1 MILLKGLKSKQ
12 ATQLV
17 RANQQ
22 VHYKM
27 YKAGIHWVTAG
38 LSTIGGLFG
47 LGMVAPAVAAKAA
60 TQAGVAQQVADDAVT
75 ATQKQG
81 TIPATSLASQRDLES
96 ASLTGSTADQQSTAT
111 TSVATSTTT
120 TSLESVTVT
129 EQESASGKPTPT
141 PTGSTTQATSATPTA
156 TATAAT
162 STKPTPADT
171 RSGSTT
177 AMAGESAPAAVAGS
191 TLTTTGSEAV
201 SQTTQVVTPTTA
213 TSATHQAVLQ
223 PDVWDLKL
231 PTAMLSSWLPGFLNT
246 ANKTPNQVG
255 ADDATK
261 DLNDTL
267 GGAYDNTFHMVTN
280 AVGNTT
286 NQMVNVITGGL
297 LASKTPEP
305 KIIRNIQKVSTIYQS
320 YRDGKL
326 VDNSQATPLWHDDN
340 YNSLKLTGEDLAA
353 YNQGYT
359 HYLFNFAKGL
369 SQWIDSIQDKAT
381 NPTTANQL
389 IDDVTYNP
397 NSMTGVTSSGQLGV
411 AVTWATGEN
420 KGYAKDVLGYQ
431 SDGNVAA
438 SKIAQAVETV
448 TDYVKIIAPNIID
461 GIAHQAMTDIRSLGG
476 AINGDDYAPQT
487 LSQAIQ
493 LNQNI
498 ATMVGNMG
506 LTGLVSTSLFEDIYQ
521 GIRANAVTALENNWT
536 IGENDALQQMLA
548 EGDSTGAQNDN
559 DPLYANF
566 VKGKDAQ
573 TAGNITNNLFNTAGK
588 LSTMSQQA
596 GFTWAYKV
604 LGQVISI
611 ANTDALGGTGKPD
624 LTAIVTQLQASGTI
638 SAAEANQILQGTQ
651 ASHTITSGGR
661 TTTYTRNSVGVQR
674 VINEVYLAEYNA
686 ATAAVQDLTTNQTAP
701 EQWVSQQQQ
710 NLMYQSPITKQWMP
724 GMTTTLG
731 IYEQLWG
738 TMWSFAPGYLGMAAA
753 DHAVHQQQGPVSVPS
768 QPWKVGSS
776 ITHAWADMLMFS
788 GAMVTS
794 PNIPQVQQA
803 LLNLGQRL
811 AGQAYQRELVLA
823 NQAFNDGM
831 ALAHQQDAQSLD
843 GSLPPVT
850 QAGAYHGHD
859 ASNDGTGQ
867 VFLPQQSTVLDE
879 WRGVVSAP
887 APGQIFQD
895 GYQSQLETVTI
906 YTKATGTSLFGP
918 RFSNTAMSKLN
929 NTKVN
934 VLKGHAD
941 RLTHPST
948 DAKWRL
954 VSTQVAPATVTFEYA
969 PVPQETAVS
978 SVNLQA
984 VEGTYD
990 GQPASQHLAG
1000 AQLQLQWADQSTKTI
1015 TLQSDWVT
1023 VDQDQ
1028 ARVGDYQYQLSAKG
1042 IQVLLQQLQQGLP
1055 KTAAVPTLAQ
1065 LTTAKGTVTLKPS
1078 VTLIPHLTTHA
1089 VQVVAGQ
1096 SVQPADMVTSV
1107 TDALGNPQDPALVAG
1122 SVDQV
1127 SQLTPGTHQVELTF
1141 TDPASG
1147 ETAHQSATVT
1157 VISQEA
1163 STSMAN
1169 VVASTA
1175 SASLATNLSVFDS
1188 QSVQLAH
1195 QSEQSLSGWASE
1207 MATDSTSRFQDQS
1220 VSAAL
1225 QSTVD
1230 ANNQTFTVAS
1240 VSNAQADDQSLSALG
1255 STLSSASTSTSI
1267 STARS
1272 LADASVQ
1279 QAVQSADQVFN
1290 QASASNAQ
1298 MDDQSLSTLGST
1310 LTSIANSLVDASVQ
1324 QAVQSANQVFNQAS
1338 TSNAQAD
1345 DQSLSALGSALSSAS
1360 TSTSIST
1367 AMSLADA
1374 SVQQAVQSAN
1384 QIFNLASTSNAQA
1397 DDQSLSALGST
1408 LSSASASTSTSA
1420 SISTAISLADASVQK
1435 AVQSANQIFNLAST
1449 SNAQEDDQSL
1459 SALGSALSS
1468 ASTSTSISTAM
1479 SLADASVQKAVQS
1492 ANQVFNIASTSNAQA
1507 DDQSLSALGSALTAA
1522 STSTSISI
1530 AVSLADV
1537 SVQQAVQSADQIFNV
1552 ASTSNEQADDQS
1564 LSALGSALTSAS
1576 TSQSISTA
1584 MSLADA
1590 SVQQAVQSANQIF
1603 NLASTSNEQADDQSL
1618 SALGSALTSAS
1629 TSQSISTA
1637 MSLADASVQ
1646 QAVQSANQI
1655 FNLASTSNEQA
1666 DDQSLSALGSA
1677 LTSTSI
1683 STAMSLAD
1691 ASVQKAVQSANQVF
1705 NLASTSN
1712 EQADDQSL
1720 SALGS
1725 TLSSASASTSTS
1737 ASISTAISLADAS
1750 VQKAV
1755 QSANQ
1760 IFNIASTSNEQ
1771 ATDQSLSA
1779 LGSALTSASTSTSI
1793 STAMSLADASV
1804 QQAVQSADQVFNLA
1818 STSNEQADDQSLSAL
1833 GTELAG
1839 ASASTSIQQA
1849 VTSANQA
1856 YTVASLSNAQQADRS
1871 LMHLRDDLTSV
1882 SEFNS
1887 TLDAFTSASLKLR
1900 QQDDQSLAQW
1910 GQVLASDSLV
1920 ASQEL
1925 SASASVVASQSQS
1938 TADLFTSE
1946 ASVSLLDQ
1954 VTPTP
1959 TQPGAPLP
1967 PAGGSTPTGMG
1978 TGTPSQ
1984 PQVTP
1989 PTGQLPSYP
1998 HVSPTTPVDPEIS
2011 QPSVPQVTT
2020 PTRPEPGTS
2029 VAPTTPDWVSSVEP
2043 APTQPTVTPAQSYPV
2058 SRPILTA
2065 TATDLIDPGNL
2076 QLTGHTGS
2084 HQQHRP
2090 RPFQRFSVYPVRKIG
2105 LYRTPTF
2112 SAQQRLAWYHQ
2123 YAGAAQ
2129 AQFMV
2134 IGMFLSKHGRLRY
2147 KVRDVN
2153 HGSKTYGL
2161 VGYITARWDFVRPTY
2176 YLHQVHTKVKVLVI
2190 NPEGING
2197 YRRPDLTGKRQHY
2210 AKGQWLTVYRLVHH
2224 HLTTRFQLSNGQ
2236 YVTANRELVKLGR
2249 HAHHRLWSLGLPKTQ
2264 RFAHW
2269 SYTVPNLSTLI
2280 GRLKP

>member
-1 MILLKGLKSKQ
+1 MKGLKSKQ

-60 TQAGVAQQVADDAVT
+60 TQAGVAQQVEDDAVT

-81 TIPATSLASQRDLES
+81 TIPATSLASQRNLES
-96 ASLTGSTADQQSTAT
+96 TSLTGSTANQQSTAT
-111 TSVATSTTT
+111 TSVT
-120 TSLESVTVT
+120 TSPESVTVT

-141 PTGSTTQATSATPTA
+141 GSTTQSTSVTSPT

-162 STKPTPADT
+162 STKPAPADT
-171 RSGSTT
+171 PSSSTT
-177 AMAGESAPAAVAGS
+177 AVADGATPTAVAGS
-191 TLTTTGSEAV
+191 TLTTAGSEAP
-201 SQTTQVVTPTTA
+201 SQPTQVVTPTTA
-213 TSATHQAVLQ
+213 TPATHQAVLQ

-261 DLNDTL
+261 DLNDVL

-280 AVGNTT
+280 AVNNTT

-498 ATMVGNMG
+498 TTMVGNMG

-536 IGENDALQQMLA
+536 IGKNDALQQMLA

-573 TAGNITNNLFNTAGK
+573 TAGNITNSLFNTAGK

-604 LGQVISI
+604 LGQVINI

-624 LTAIVTQLQASGTI
+624 LAAIVTQLQASGTI

-710 NLMYQSPITKQWMP
+710 NLTYQSPITKQWMP

-803 LLNLGQRL
+803 LLDLGQRL

-823 NQAFNDGM
+823 NQAFNDGK

-850 QAGAYHGHD
+850 QAGAYHEHD

-906 YTKATGTSLFGP
+906 YTKATGTSFFGP
-918 RFSNTAMSKLN
+918 KFSNTAMSKLN

-941 RLTHPST
+941 RLTRPST

-954 VSTQVAPATVTFEYA
+954 VSTQVAPTTVTFEYA

-984 VEGTYD
+984 VEGNYD

-1065 LTTAKGTVTLKPS
+1065 LTTAKGTVILKPS

-1096 SVQPADMVTSV
+1096 SVQPADIVTSV
-1107 TDALGNPQDPALVAG
+1107 TDALGNPQDPALVTG
-1122 SVDQV
+1122 PVDQV
-1127 SQLTPGTHQVELTF
+1127 AQLTPGTHQVELTF

-1207 MATDSTSRFQDQS
+1207 MAADSTSRFQDQS

-1255 STLSSASTSTSI
+1255 SALSSASTSTSI
-1267 STARS
+1267 STAIS

-1324 QAVQSANQVFNQAS
+1324 QAVQSADQVFNQAS
-1338 TSNAQAD
+1338 ASNAQAD

-1374 SVQQAVQSAN
+1374 SVQRAVQSAD

-1420 SISTAISLADASVQK
+1420 SISTSISTAISLADASVQK

-1449 SNAQEDDQSL
+1449 SNAQADDQSL

-1468 ASTSTSISTAM
+1468 ASTSTSISTAV

-1507 DDQSLSALGSALTAA
+1507 DDQSLSALGSALSSA
-1522 STSTSISI
+1522 STSTSISTAI
-1530 AVSLADV
+1530 SLADA
-1537 SVQQAVQSADQIFNV
+1537 SVQQAVQSADQVFNV

-1564 LSALGSALTSAS
+1564 LSAFGSVLTSAS
-1576 TSQSISTA
+1576 TSTSISIA

-1590 SVQQAVQSANQIF
+1590 SVQQAVQSADQIFNIASTSNEQADDQSLSALGSTLSSASASTSTSASISTAMSLADASVQKAVQSANQVFNIASISNSQEDDQALSALGSALTSTSTSASILTAMSLADASVQKAVQSANQVF

-1646 QAVQSANQI
+1646 R
-1655 FNLASTSNEQA
+1655 
-1666 DDQSLSALGSA
+1666 
-1677 LTSTSI
+1677 
-1683 STAMSLAD
+1683 
-1691 ASVQKAVQSANQVF
+1691 
-1705 NLASTSN
+1705 
-1712 EQADDQSL
+1712 
-1720 SALGS
+1720 
-1725 TLSSASASTSTS
+1725 
-1737 ASISTAISLADAS
+1737 AI
-1750 VQKAV
+1750 

-1779 LGSALTSASTSTSI
+1779 LGSALISASTSTSI
-1793 STAMSLADASV
+1793 SIAMSLADASV
-1804 QQAVQSADQVFNLA
+1804 QQAVQSADQVFNVA
-1818 STSNEQADDQSLSAL
+1818 STSNAQAVDHSLSAL
-1833 GTELAG
+1833 GAELAW

-1887 TLDAFTSASLKLR
+1887 ALDAFTSASLKLR

-1967 PAGGSTPTGMG
+1967 PAGGSTPTG

-1998 HVSPTTPVDPEIS
+1998 HVSPTTPVDPDIS

-2123 YAGAAQ
+2123 YADAAQ

-2236 YVTANRELVKLGR
+2236 YVTANRELVQLGR

>member
-60 TQAGVAQQVADDAVT
+60 TQAGVAQQVTDDAVT
-75 ATQKQG
+75 
-81 TIPATSLASQRDLES
+81 ATSLASQRNLES
-96 ASLTGSTADQQSTAT
+96 TSLTGSTADQQSTAT
-111 TSVATSTTT
+111 ASVATATTT
-120 TSLESVTVT
+120 TSAESVTVT

-141 PTGSTTQATSATPTA
+141 PTGSTTPVTSVTSPTTA
-156 TATAAT
+156 TTAT

-171 RSGSTT
+171 PSGSTT
-177 AMAGESAPAAVAGS
+177 AVADGATPATVAGS
-191 TLTTTGSEAV
+191 TLTSTGSEAP
-201 SQTTQVVTPTTA
+201 SQPHQVVTPTTA
-213 TSATHQAVLQ
+213 APATHQPVLQ

-261 DLNDTL
+261 DLGDVL

-280 AVGNTT
+280 AVNNTT

-411 AVTWATGEN
+411 AVIWATGEN
-420 KGYAKDVLGYQ
+420 HGYAKDVLGYQ

-536 IGENDALQQMLA
+536 IGENDALRQMLA

-566 VKGKDAQ
+566 VKDKDAQ
-573 TAGNITNNLFNTAGK
+573 TAGNITNNLFNTAGT

-604 LGQVISI
+604 LGQVINI

-624 LTAIVTQLQASGTI
+624 LAAIVTQLQASGTI
-638 SAAEANQILQGTQ
+638 SATEANQILQGTQ

-710 NLMYQSPITKQWMP
+710 NLTYQSPITKQWMP

-731 IYEQLWG
+731 VYEQLWG

-753 DHAVHQQQGPVSVPS
+753 DHTVHQQQGPVSVPS
-768 QPWKVGSS
+768 QPWEVGSS

-788 GAMVTS
+788 GVMLTS
-794 PNIPQVQQA
+794 TNIPQVQQA
-803 LLNLGQRL
+803 LLDLGQRL
-811 AGQAYQRELVLA
+811 AGQAYQQELVLA

-941 RLTHPST
+941 RLTRPST

-969 PVPQETAVS
+969 PVPQEMAVS
-978 SVNLQA
+978 SANLQA

-1055 KTAAVPTLAQ
+1055 KTAAAPTLAQ

-1078 VTLIPHLTTHA
+1078 ATLVPHLTTHA

-1096 SVQPADMVTSV
+1096 TVQPADMVTGV
-1107 TDALGNPQDPALVAG
+1107 TDALGNPQDPALVTG

-1127 SQLTPGTHQVELTF
+1127 SQLAPGTHQVELTF
-1141 TDPASG
+1141 TDPTSG

-1163 STSMAN
+1163 STSIAN

-1207 MATDSTSRFQDQS
+1207 MAADSASRFQDQS

-1225 QSTVD
+1225 QSMVD

-1240 VSNAQADDQSLSALG
+1240 ASNAQADDQSLSALG
-1255 STLSSASTSTSI
+1255 SALSSASTSTSI

-1290 QASASNAQ
+1290 QASASNVQ
-1298 MDDQSLSTLGST
+1298 VDDQSLSALGST

-1324 QAVQSANQVFNQAS
+1324 QAVQSADQIFNLAS
-1338 TSNAQAD
+1338 TSNEQAD

-1374 SVQQAVQSAN
+1374 SVQQAVQSADQVFN
-1384 QIFNLASTSNAQA
+1384 VASTSNEQADNQSLSALGSALNSASTSTSISIAMSLADASVQQAVQSADQIFNLASTSNEQA
-1397 DDQSLSALGST
+1397 
-1408 LSSASASTSTSA
+1408 
-1420 SISTAISLADASVQK
+1420 
-1435 AVQSANQIFNLAST
+1435 
-1449 SNAQEDDQSL
+1449 DDQSL

-1492 ANQVFNIASTSNAQA
+1492 ANQIFNIASTSNAQA
-1507 DDQSLSALGSALTAA
+1507 DDQSLSALGSALSSA
-1522 STSTSISI
+1522 STSTSIST
-1530 AVSLADV
+1530 AMSLADASV
-1537 SVQQAVQSADQIFNV
+1537 PQAVQSADQVFNVASTSNEQADNQSLSALGSALNSASISTSISTAMSLTDASVQQAVQSADQIFNL
-1552 ASTSNEQADDQS
+1552 ASTSNERADDQS

-1576 TSQSISTA
+1576 TSTSISTA

-1629 TSQSISTA
+1629 TS
-1637 MSLADASVQ
+1637 
-1646 QAVQSANQI
+1646 
-1655 FNLASTSNEQA
+1655 
-1666 DDQSLSALGSA
+1666 
-1677 LTSTSI
+1677 TSI

-1691 ASVQKAVQSANQVF
+1691 ASVQR
-1705 NLASTSN
+1705 
-1712 EQADDQSL
+1712 
-1720 SALGS
+1720 
-1725 TLSSASASTSTS
+1725 
-1737 ASISTAISLADAS
+1737 
-1750 VQKAV
+1750 AV

-1760 IFNIASTSNEQ
+1760 IFNIASASNEQ

-1779 LGSALTSASTSTSI
+1779 LGSALSSASTSTSI
-1793 STAMSLADASV
+1793 LIAMSLADASV

-1833 GTELAG
+1833 GTELAW

-1967 PAGGSTPTGMG
+1967 PAGVSTPTGTG

-1998 HVSPTTPVDPEIS
+1998 HVSPTTPADPDIS

-2029 VAPTTPDWVSSVEP
+2029 FAPTTPDWASSVEP

-2076 QLTGHTGS
+2076 QLTGRTGS

-2123 YAGAAQ
+2123 YTDAAQ

-2147 KVRDVN
+2147 KVRDIN

>member
-81 TIPATSLASQRDLES
+81 TIPATSLASQRNLES
-96 ASLTGSTADQQSTAT
+96 TSLTGSTADQQSTAT
-111 TSVATSTTT
+111 ASVTTSTTT
-120 TSLESVTVT
+120 TSLESVTVA

-141 PTGSTTQATSATPTA
+141 GSTTQATSVTSTA
-156 TATAAT
+156 TSTAAT
-162 STKPTPADT
+162 STKPTPADAP
-171 RSGSTT
+171 SDSTT
-177 AMAGESAPAAVAGS
+177 AVTDGATPTAVAGS
-191 TLTTTGSEAV
+191 TLTTAGSEV
-201 SQTTQVVTPTTA
+201 PSQATQVVTPTTA
-213 TSATHQAVLQ
+213 TPATHQAVLQ

-246 ANKTPNQVG
+246 TNKTPNQVG

-261 DLNDTL
+261 DLGDVL

-420 KGYAKDVLGYQ
+420 HGYAKDVLGYQ
-431 SDGNVAA
+431 SDGNMAA
-438 SKIAQAVETV
+438 GKIAQAVETV
-448 TDYVKIIAPNIID
+448 TDYVKIIAPNIIN

-573 TAGNITNNLFNTAGK
+573 TAGNITNNLFNTSGT

-596 GFTWAYKV
+596 GFAWAYKV
-604 LGQVISI
+604 LGQVINI

-624 LTAIVTQLQASGTI
+624 LAAIVTQLQASGTI

-710 NLMYQSPITKQWMP
+710 NLTYQSPITKQWMP

-731 IYEQLWG
+731 VYEQLWG

-788 GAMVTS
+788 GVMLTS

-803 LLNLGQRL
+803 LLDLGQRL
-811 AGQAYQRELVLA
+811 AGQAYQRELALA

-941 RLTHPST
+941 RLTRPST

-954 VSTQVAPATVTFEYA
+954 VSTQVAPATVTFAYA
-969 PVPQETAVS
+969 PVPQEMAVS

-1055 KTAAVPTLAQ
+1055 KTAAAPTLAQ

-1078 VTLIPHLTTHA
+1078 ATLIPHLTTHA

-1122 SVDQV
+1122 PVDQV
-1127 SQLTPGTHQVELTF
+1127 SQLAPGTHQVELTF
-1141 TDPASG
+1141 TDPTSG

-1255 STLSSASTSTSI
+1255 S
-1267 STARS
+1267 
-1272 LADASVQ
+1272 
-1279 QAVQSADQVFN
+1279 
-1290 QASASNAQ
+1290 
-1298 MDDQSLSTLGST
+1298 
-1310 LTSIANSLVDASVQ
+1310 
-1324 QAVQSANQVFNQAS
+1324 
-1338 TSNAQAD
+1338 
-1345 DQSLSALGSALSSAS
+1345 AL
-1360 TSTSIST
+1360 
-1367 AMSLADA
+1367 
-1374 SVQQAVQSAN
+1374 
-1384 QIFNLASTSNAQA
+1384 
-1397 DDQSLSALGST
+1397 
-1408 LSSASASTSTSA
+1408 
-1420 SISTAISLADASVQK
+1420 K
-1435 AVQSANQIFNLAST
+1435 
-1449 SNAQEDDQSL
+1449 
-1459 SALGSALSS
+1459 
-1468 ASTSTSISTAM
+1468 
-1479 SLADASVQKAVQS
+1479 
-1492 ANQVFNIASTSNAQA
+1492 
-1507 DDQSLSALGSALTAA
+1507 
-1522 STSTSISI
+1522 
-1530 AVSLADV
+1530 
-1537 SVQQAVQSADQIFNV
+1537 
-1552 ASTSNEQADDQS
+1552 
-1564 LSALGSALTSAS
+1564 
-1576 TSQSISTA
+1576 
-1584 MSLADA
+1584 
-1590 SVQQAVQSANQIF
+1590 
-1603 NLASTSNEQADDQSL
+1603 
-1618 SALGSALTSAS
+1618 
-1629 TSQSISTA
+1629 
-1637 MSLADASVQ
+1637 
-1646 QAVQSANQI
+1646 
-1655 FNLASTSNEQA
+1655 
-1666 DDQSLSALGSA
+1666 
-1677 LTSTSI
+1677 
-1683 STAMSLAD
+1683 
-1691 ASVQKAVQSANQVF
+1691 
-1705 NLASTSN
+1705 
-1712 EQADDQSL
+1712 
-1720 SALGS
+1720 
-1725 TLSSASASTSTS
+1725 
-1737 ASISTAISLADAS
+1737 
-1750 VQKAV
+1750 
-1755 QSANQ
+1755 
-1760 IFNIASTSNEQ
+1760 
-1771 ATDQSLSA
+1771 
-1779 LGSALTSASTSTSI
+1779 SASTSTSI

-1833 GTELAG
+1833 GSTLSSASASTSTSASISTSISTAIALADASVQKAVQSANQIFNLASTSNEQADDQSLSALGSALSSASTSQSISIAMSLADASVQKAVQSANQVFNVASTSNAQVDDQSLSALGSALSSASTSTSISTAMSLADASVQTAVQSADQVFNIASVSNSQADDQSLSALGSALSSASTSTSISTAISLADASVQKAVQSANRVFNIASTSNVQADEQSLSALGSALSSASTSTSISIAMSLADASVQQAVQSADQIFNLASTSNEQVDDQSLSALGSALTSASTSTSISTAMSLADASVQQAVQSANQIFNLASTSNERADDRSLSALGSALTSASTSQSISTAMSLADASVQQAVQSADQIFNLASTSNEQADDQSLSALGTELAW

-1900 QQDDQSLAQW
+1900 QQDDHSLAQW

-1967 PAGGSTPTGMG
+1967 PAGGSTPTG

-1998 HVSPTTPVDPEIS
+1998 HVSPTTPVDPDIS

-2029 VAPTTPDWVSSVEP
+2029 VAPTTPDWASSVEP
-2043 APTQPTVTPAQSYPV
+2043 APIQPTVTPAQSYPV

-2123 YAGAAQ
+2123 YADAAQ

-2249 HAHHRLWSLGLPKTQ
+2249 HAHHRLWSPGLPKTQ

>member
-1618 SALGSALTSAS
+1618 SALGS
-1629 TSQSISTA
+1629 
-1637 MSLADASVQ
+1637 
-1646 QAVQSANQI
+1646 
-1655 FNLASTSNEQA
+1655 
-1666 DDQSLSALGSA
+1666 
-1677 LTSTSI
+1677 
-1683 STAMSLAD
+1683 
-1691 ASVQKAVQSANQVF
+1691 
-1705 NLASTSN
+1705 
-1712 EQADDQSL
+1712 
-1720 SALGS
+1720 

>member
-47 LGMVAPAVAAKAA
+47 LGMVAPATAAKAA

-96 ASLTGSTADQQSTAT
+96 ASLTGSTTDQHSTAT
-111 TSVATSTTT
+111 TSVT
-120 TSLESVTVT
+120 TSVTTSSESVTVT

-141 PTGSTTQATSATPTA
+141 GSTAQATSVTST
-156 TATAAT
+156 TISTAAT
-162 STKPTPADT
+162 STKPAPADAP
-171 RSGSTT
+171 SDSTT
-177 AMAGESAPAAVAGS
+177 AVADGATPTTAASS
-191 TLTTTGSEAV
+191 TLTTTGSEV
-201 SQTTQVVTPTTA
+201 PSQTTQVVTPTTA
-213 TSATHQAVLQ
+213 APATHQPVLQ

-246 ANKTPNQVG
+246 TNKTPNQVG

-261 DLNDTL
+261 DLGDVL

-420 KGYAKDVLGYQ
+420 QGYAKDVLGYQ

-438 SKIAQAVETV
+438 GKIAQAVETV
-448 TDYVKIIAPNIID
+448 TDYVKIIAPNIIN

-548 EGDSTGAQNDN
+548 EGDLTGAQNDD
-559 DPLYANF
+559 DPLYVNF
-566 VKGKDAQ
+566 VKDKGAQ
-573 TAGNITNNLFNTAGK
+573 TAGDITNNLFNTAGK

-624 LTAIVTQLQASGTI
+624 LAAIVTQLQASGTI

-710 NLMYQSPITKQWMP
+710 NLTYQSPITKQWMP

-753 DHAVHQQQGPVSVPS
+753 DQAVHQQQGPVSAPS
-768 QPWKVGSS
+768 QPWKVSSS

-788 GAMVTS
+788 GAMMTS
-794 PNIPQVQQA
+794 PNVSQVQQA
-803 LLNLGQRL
+803 LLDLGQRL
-811 AGQAYQRELVLA
+811 AGQAYQRELTLA

-879 WRGVVSAP
+879 WRGVVSVP
-887 APGQIFQD
+887 VPGQIFQD

-918 RFSNTAMSKLN
+918 RFSNTSMSKLN

-941 RLTHPST
+941 RLTRPST

-954 VSTQVAPATVTFEYA
+954 VSAQAAPATVTFEYA

-1015 TLQSDWVT
+1015 ALQSDWVT

-1055 KTAAVPTLAQ
+1055 KTAAAPTLAQ

-1078 VTLIPHLTTHA
+1078 ATLIPRLTTHA
-1089 VQVVAGQ
+1089 VQVLAGQ

-1107 TDALGNPQDPALVAG
+1107 ADALGNPQDPALVTG
-1122 SVDQV
+1122 PVDQV
-1127 SQLTPGTHQVELTF
+1127 SQLAPGTHQVELIF
-1141 TDPASG
+1141 TDPTSG

-1175 SASLATNLSVFDS
+1175 SASLATNLSAFDS

-1207 MATDSTSRFQDQS
+1207 MAADSTSRFQDQS

-1255 STLSSASTSTSI
+1255 SALSSASTSTSI
-1267 STARS
+1267 STAIS

-1310 LTSIANSLVDASVQ
+1310 LTSIANSLADASVQ
-1324 QAVQSANQVFNQAS
+1324 QAVQSANQAFNQAS
-1338 TSNAQAD
+1338 ASNAQAD
-1345 DQSLSALGSALSSAS
+1345 DQSLSALGSALNSAS

-1384 QIFNLASTSNAQA
+1384 QVFNLASTSNEQA
-1397 DDQSLSALGST
+1397 
-1408 LSSASASTSTSA
+1408 
-1420 SISTAISLADASVQK
+1420 
-1435 AVQSANQIFNLAST
+1435 
-1449 SNAQEDDQSL
+1449 DDQSL

-1468 ASTSTSISTAM
+1468 ASTSQSISIAM

-1507 DDQSLSALGSALTAA
+1507 DDQSLSALGS
-1522 STSTSISI
+1522 
-1530 AVSLADV
+1530 V
-1537 SVQQAVQSADQIFNV
+1537 
-1552 ASTSNEQADDQS
+1552 
-1564 LSALGSALTSAS
+1564 LSSAS
-1576 TSQSISTA
+1576 
-1584 MSLADA
+1584 
-1590 SVQQAVQSANQIF
+1590 
-1603 NLASTSNEQADDQSL
+1603 
-1618 SALGSALTSAS
+1618 
-1629 TSQSISTA
+1629 
-1637 MSLADASVQ
+1637 
-1646 QAVQSANQI
+1646 
-1655 FNLASTSNEQA
+1655 
-1666 DDQSLSALGSA
+1666 
-1677 LTSTSI
+1677 TSTSI
-1683 STAMSLAD
+1683 STAMSLAN
-1691 ASVQKAVQSANQVF
+1691 ASVQQAVQSANQVF

-1712 EQADDQSL
+1712 ERAD
-1720 SALGS
+1720 
-1725 TLSSASASTSTS
+1725 
-1737 ASISTAISLADAS
+1737 
-1750 VQKAV
+1750 
-1755 QSANQ
+1755 N
-1760 IFNIASTSNEQ
+1760 
-1771 ATDQSLSA
+1771 QSLSA
-1779 LGSALTSASTSTSI
+1779 LGSALTS
-1793 STAMSLADASV
+1793 
-1804 QQAVQSADQVFNLA
+1804 
-1818 STSNEQADDQSLSAL
+1818 
-1833 GTELAG
+1833 
-1839 ASASTSIQQA
+1839 
-1849 VTSANQA
+1849 
-1856 YTVASLSNAQQADRS
+1856 
-1871 LMHLRDDLTSV
+1871 
-1882 SEFNS
+1882 
-1887 TLDAFTSASLKLR
+1887 
-1900 QQDDQSLAQW
+1900 
-1910 GQVLASDSLV
+1910 
-1920 ASQEL
+1920 
-1925 SASASVVASQSQS
+1925 
-1938 TADLFTSE
+1938 
-1946 ASVSLLDQ
+1946 
-1954 VTPTP
+1954 
-1959 TQPGAPLP
+1959 
-1967 PAGGSTPTGMG
+1967 
-1978 TGTPSQ
+1978 
-1984 PQVTP
+1984 
-1989 PTGQLPSYP
+1989 
-1998 HVSPTTPVDPEIS
+1998 
-2011 QPSVPQVTT
+2011 
-2020 PTRPEPGTS
+2020 
-2029 VAPTTPDWVSSVEP
+2029 
-2043 APTQPTVTPAQSYPV
+2043 
-2058 SRPILTA
+2058 
-2065 TATDLIDPGNL
+2065 
-2076 QLTGHTGS
+2076 
-2084 HQQHRP
+2084 
-2090 RPFQRFSVYPVRKIG
+2090 
-2105 LYRTPTF
+2105 
-2112 SAQQRLAWYHQ
+2112 
-2123 YAGAAQ
+2123 
-2129 AQFMV
+2129 
-2134 IGMFLSKHGRLRY
+2134 
-2147 KVRDVN
+2147 
-2153 HGSKTYGL
+2153 
-2161 VGYITARWDFVRPTY
+2161 
-2176 YLHQVHTKVKVLVI
+2176 
-2190 NPEGING
+2190 
-2197 YRRPDLTGKRQHY
+2197 
-2210 AKGQWLTVYRLVHH
+2210 
-2224 HLTTRFQLSNGQ
+2224 
-2236 YVTANRELVKLGR
+2236 
-2249 HAHHRLWSLGLPKTQ
+2249 
-2264 RFAHW
+2264 
-2269 SYTVPNLSTLI
+2269 
-2280 GRLKP
+2280 